1 MKHRQDRI
9 LTIPNLI
16 SLFRLLLIPAIA
28 WLYIARR
35 QSHAAFFLLLIS
47 WLSDILDGWIARR
60 FQMTSRLGVVLD
72 PAADKLT
79 LVTVLFCMVFT
90 VRDMLPLL
98 VVLVLVEG
106 TKGVFGL
113 VRMKNQRHIAGAK
126 WHGKVATGCLYT
138 TILLHMAWES
148 IPHWF
153 SQLTVYVSLAV
164 VVVSMTL
171 YCLYYARALRRPEG
185 EGEKE

>member
-1 MKHRQDRI
+1 MNQRQDRI
-9 LTIPNLI
+9 LTVPNLI
-16 SLFRLLLIPAIA
+16 SLLRLLMIPVIV
-28 WLYIARR
+28 WLYVARR
-35 QSHAAFFLLLIS
+35 ESRAAFILLLIS
-47 WLSDILDGWIARR
+47 WLSDVLDGWIARR
-60 FQMTSRLGVVLD
+60 FHMGSRLGVVLD

-79 LVTVLFCMVFT
+79 LVSVIFCMAFSH
-90 VRDMLPLL
+90 RDMIPLL
-98 VVLVLVEG
+98 VVLLLVEG
-106 TKGVFGL
+106 CKGVFGL
-113 VRMKNQRHIAGAK
+113 VRMKHRRYISSAK
-126 WHGKVATGCLYT
+126 WHGKIATGCLYT